1 MIVPFVNVN
10 HSFID
15 AYFQMIVIFV
25 AVREASH
32 SDYKDSELL
41 NQMIQSGELDLVSV
55 YEAII
60 SMPFP

>member
-1 MIVPFVNVN
+1 MIVPSVNVN

-25 AVREASH
+25 GVREASH
-32 SDYKDSELL
+32 SDYKNSELL

-55 YEAII
+55 YGAII
-60 SMPFP
+60 AMPFP